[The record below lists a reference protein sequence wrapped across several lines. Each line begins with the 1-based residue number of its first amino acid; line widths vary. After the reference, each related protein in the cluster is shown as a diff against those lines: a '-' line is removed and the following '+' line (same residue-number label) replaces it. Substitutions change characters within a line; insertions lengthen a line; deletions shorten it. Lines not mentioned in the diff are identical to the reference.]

1 MADKEDIL
9 LSVGFDLSSIDTSL
23 KTAQRILKNQKL
35 VANIAYQFGTSQGE
49 VRNQFKKFIEGL
61 NADAKNNPVKVPGEL
76 DLETLPRTRYAL
88 YDVSNVTEQLS
99 RALINFGSSSV
110 MAAAEFETAFTNI
123 ERTTMSNIDLL
134 DSLNLQLRGLAREI
148 PVAFGDITQ
157 IASLGAQLGIATGD
171 LAGFAATVS
180 QFSAVTN
187 VTTESAATSFG
198 ALGQLLDV
206 SADKY
211 QNLGSAIAQVGV
223 NSIATESEILS
234 VSTQIGGVAA
244 SAGLSAEYVIGLS
257 GALASLRIPAEQ
269 SRGALTRVFQEINR
283 AAAEGGPA
291 IQNFANVLG
300 VSTEEAT
307 RLAKTDVQ
315 TFFTQFLTG
324 LSQLDNTSLTT
335 TLDEL
340 NLSELR
346 VTNTLTRLS
355 RNTDLL
361 AQTQGDASQAFE
373 DGTFLAAA
381 YALRVEDLAA
391 KLTILQN
398 SVTELLATFGESI
411 LPIVGPVVDGISSL
425 IQGVTNALSTESG
438 QWTSRIALGAIFL
451 TGTLLTVVSTTAL
464 LVASLYALRT
474 AIQGLGWD
482 AATKG
487 FKGFA
492 ATLFLTNTNASA
504 LTATIFKTNGAV
516 AGLGRGVA
524 AASLAMRALPI
535 IAVIGALTSLAI
547 SFQEAANSSEVAFQK
562 IIGDTAGL
570 TDALRADTDA
580 YNQLTFNQK
589 QAADGAVEVQYAGS
603 QISEKYGEAAEKVG
617 YAAEVLGKNIP
628 ESAYGASSAIEY
640 NTRVIGDNT
649 QAWLLNA
656 LMQSEAFQNIAGNS
670 DFANLVT
677 KSGYDVAQ
685 AFEEQ
690 AEIGGD
696 AAYDYYYSM
705 AEAAVIG
712 KDITLEEIANADLA
726 LAAQLV
732 NGENVIN
739 ALKPNAVQ
747 MFFFRAADATI
758 KFLNWWLNNLGEWG
772 NFIRD
777 AIKNIFGIDIRN
789 AGRQVSNSIKGAVAQ
804 TAIMDITA
812 ADAAVSTE
820 DFGTSLGNLG
830 NAADDAAKKVYLL
843 TDYAND
849 LSSIWERAFD
859 IRFSGAQTLDKITS
873 SFSKIAKATA
883 DAREE
888 IQQLNADIQSLEA
901 DRALQQY
908 FLSVAEAYG
917 DTLRAQE
924 IRANLAKIDADLTKK
939 TKDLQKAQDKTNKTL
954 VGSSDAAV
962 ENREEILDL
971 VKGYQEH
978 IKALAASGMK
988 EDELRRTSER
998 LKAEF
1003 IAQATQLGYNE
1014 TELQQY
1020 AVAFDDVRV
1029 AIDNVPRNVTVDFNG
1044 DAALTAI
1051 NEFAAKAKA
1060 AIASSSGKVQV
1071 GAAVDEGAATRAGQ
1085 RAAFL
1090 EQYAYWNT
1098 QANPANAPGKAAGYY
1113 MRAGQLAA
1121 SFWGRASA
1129 LNYYSGG
1136 YTGAGGKYEPA
1147 GIVHRGEYVVPKEQ
1161 VNQRTGMP
1169 YFMEQPRSFAQGGF
1183 VGGGGGNAV
1192 AMMVELS
1199 PYDRKLLAQAGN
1211 IQLRLDGKVVAQNTN
1226 ANNAVA
1232 AQRGSN

>member
-9 LSVGFDLSSIDTSL
+9 LSVGFDLSSIDSSL

-35 VANIAYQFGTSQGE
+35 IANIAYQFGTSQGE
-49 VRNQFKKFIEGL
+49 VRNQFKNFIAGL
-61 NADAKNNPVKVPGEL
+61 NADSRNNPVKIQGEL
-76 DLETLPRTRYAL
+76 DLDTLPRTRYAL
-88 YDVSNVTEQLS
+88 YDVSNITQQLS
-99 RALINFGSSSV
+99 TALLNFGSSSV
-110 MAAAEFETAFTNI
+110 MAAAEFETAFTGV
-123 ERTTMSNIDLL
+123 ERTTMANLDLL
-134 DSLNLQLRGLAREI
+134 DSLNSQLRGLARDI
-148 PVAFGDITQ
+148 PVAFADITQ

-187 VTTESAATSFG
+187 VTVESAATSFG

-307 RLAKTDVQ
+307 RLAKTDVES
-315 TFFTQFLTG
+315 FFTQFISG
-324 LSQLDNTSLTT
+324 LSRLDNTNLTT
-335 TLDEL
+335 TLDAL
-340 NLSELR
+340 GLSELR

-373 DGTFLAAA
+373 EGTFLAAA

-398 SVTELLATFGESI
+398 SVTELIATFGESI
-411 LPIVGPVVDGISSL
+411 LPVVGPIIDSISDMVQGI
-425 IQGVTNALSTESG
+425 TDALSTESG
-438 QWTSRIALGAIFL
+438 QWTSRIALGAVFL
-451 TGTLLTVVSTTAL
+451 SGTLLTVISSTAL
-464 LVASLYALRT
+464 LVASLFALRT
-474 AIQGLGWD
+474 AINGLGW
-482 AATKG
+482 ATATTG

-492 ATLFLTNTNASA
+492 ATLFLTNVRASA
-504 LTATIFKTNGAV
+504 LTATLFGTSGAV
-516 AGLGRGVA
+516 AGLSKGVA

-535 IAVIGALTSLAI
+535 IAIIGTLAALAV
-547 SFQEAANSSEVAFQK
+547 SFQEASNSAEVSFQNL
-562 IIGDTAGL
+562 IGDTTGL
-570 TDALRADTDA
+570 ADALQADTDA
-580 YNQLTFNQK
+580 YNQLTFAQK
-589 QAADGAVEVQYAGS
+589 QAAGGAIEVQYAGS
-603 QISEKYGEAAEKVG
+603 QISEKYGDAAERVG
-617 YAAEVLGKNIP
+617 YTAEVLGKSIP
-628 ESAYGASSAIEY
+628 ESAYAASSAIEY
-640 NTRVIGDNT
+640 NTRIIGENT
-649 QAWLLNA
+649 QAWLNNM
-656 LMQSEAFQNIAGNS
+656 LMQNESFQNIVGNS
-670 DFANLVT
+670 DFANFVEKT
-677 KSGYDVAQ
+677 GYDLAE
-685 AFEEQ
+685 AFRLQ
-690 AEIGGD
+690 AEVGGD
-696 AAYDYYYSM
+696 AAAEYYERVATDAVVAGLITIEEVAAIDAILASQIM
-705 AEAAVIG
+705 ADNEYLKTLPADGGQVAIFKFVANMLPAINEAISILG
-712 KDITLEEIANADLA
+712 PFAD
-726 LAAQLV
+726 
-732 NGENVIN
+732 
-739 ALKPNAVQ
+739 
-747 MFFFRAADATI
+747 
-758 KFLNWWLNNLGEWG
+758 
-772 NFIRD
+772 FIRD
-777 AIKNIFGIDIRN
+777 FFKNVLNIDLRN
-789 AGRQVSNSIKGAVAQ
+789 SGKQVSQALKGAVAQ
-804 TAIMDITA
+804 TSIMDIASRA
-812 ADAAVSTE
+812 ATTSTD
-820 DFGTSLGNLG
+820 DFGASLGNLG

-849 LSSIWERAFD
+849 LSSIWDRAFD
-859 IRFSGAQTLDKITS
+859 IRFSGGQTLDKITS

-888 IQQLNADIQSLEA
+888 IQELNADIQSLEA
-901 DRALQQY
+901 DRALQEY

-924 IRANLAKIDADLTKK
+924 IRANLAKIDVDLTKK

-954 VGSSDAAV
+954 IGSSDAAI
-962 ENREEILDL
+962 ENRDEILDL
-971 VKGYQEH
+971 VKGYQDH

-1014 TELQQY
+1014 VELQQY

-1161 VNQRTGMP
+1161 VNQATKMP

-1183 VGGGGGNAV
+1183 VGGGGGGAV
-1192 AMMVELS
+1192 SMMVELS